1 MERNALLA
9 FVISIAILI
18 GYQMLFEARAPS
30 PQSADGLASA
40 PVAADGSQEAQAV
53 DSGGGSA
60 RGTQPGRAAGLEAP
74 KPKLPAIAVAQ
85 TEVTPERPRL
95 DVPEQT
101 FTVETDLYAAT
112 LSSWGGRLVDFTLKK
127 FRLTN
132 DPESPLLNMVHSQGE
147 LPLGLQWPSKD
158 SSKVLDDSHVAYTV
172 EGGRHRLHAG
182 ETTQLVLRGRGP
194 EGERITK
201 TLHFLGDSYVLDF
214 SVSVEGRSDPRLAVS
229 WTREVAG
236 KGSRFAGI
244 DGPAALIDG
253 KLKAKA
259 AARLDPSEAERHQ
272 GDIAWAGYAD
282 HYFLAAF
289 APTGDLQH
297 EFVALRQGK
306 IGVATL
312 WTAGAADTVDFKLFV
327 GPKRLAVL
335 RAAGHKLDGAIDL
348 GWFSIVARPM
358 LWLLLFIGRFT
369 GNYGWAII
377 ILTILIKVV
386 MFPINQRQSNAMKA
400 MQRIQPELKKIQEKY
415 KDDRETLNKEMMELY
430 KRHKVNPLSGCLP
443 MVLQIPVF
451 IGLYNGLLQSIEL
464 RHAPFLGWIND
475 LSQPDRLGALQLPF
489 VHPAGIP
496 VLTLL
501 MGLSML
507 IQQRMTPSTGDPT
520 QQRMMMLMPVVFT
533 VMFVNFPAGLVI
545 YWFANNVL
553 TIAQQYVTNRSDT

>member
-1 MERNALLA
+1 
-9 FVISIAILI
+9 
-18 GYQMLFEARAPS
+18 MLFESRTPKPRPADEGTSGPAAP
-30 PQSADGLASA
+30 PPRGTEAPAGASNNEGGTGA
-40 PVAADGSQEAQAV
+40 VGQHPVAA
-53 DSGGGSA
+53 
-60 RGTQPGRAAGLEAP
+60 PGAEIP
-74 KPKLPAIAVAQ
+74 KPNLPAIPAAQ
-85 TEVTPERPRL
+85 AEKTPQRPKFG
-95 DVPEQT
+95 VPEQK
-101 FTVETDLYAAT
+101 FTVDTDLYTAT
-112 LSSWGGRLVDFTLKK
+112 FSSFGGRLISFTLKK

-132 DPESPLLNMVHSQGE
+132 EPSSPFLNMVHSEGDF
-147 LPLGLQWPSKD
+147 PLGVQWPSKD
-158 SSKVLDDSHVAYTV
+158 GSEVFDDSRVVYSL
-172 EGGRHRLHAG
+172 EGKAGKLHGGATG
-182 ETTQLVLRGRGP
+182 ELVLRGKGP
-194 EGERITK
+194 NGENLIK
-201 TLHFLGDSYVLDF
+201 TMRFRGDSYVVDLR
-214 SVSVEGRSDPRLAVS
+214 VSVAGRGDQRLALS
-229 WTREVAG
+229 WTRDAAG

-244 DGPAALIDG
+244 DGPAVLVDG

-259 AARLDPSEAERHQ
+259 AARLDPGETERHQ

-289 APTGDLQH
+289 APLGHFQH
-297 EFVALRQGK
+297 EFVARRQGK
-306 IGVATL
+306 LGVATL
-312 WTAGAADTVDFKLFV
+312 WTAGAGETVDFEVFI
-327 GPKRLAVL
+327 GPKRLETL
-335 RAAGHKLDGAIDL
+335 RAAGHHLEGAVDL

-377 ILTILIKVV
+377 ILTVLIKVIL
-386 MFPINQRQSNAMKA
+386 FPINQRQSEAMKA

-464 RHAPFLGWIND
+464 RHAPFLGWITD
-475 LSQPDRLGALQLPF
+475 LSQPDRLGTLQLPF

-507 IQQRMTPSTGDPT
+507 VQQRMTPSTGDAT